1 MVEYGLLLWY
11 IEQTLQFQP
20 FFQLFLRI
28 LSCLPTPTLTYVRFV
43 CKIKMGGD
51 LRSLKE
57 SKPLIIKGKRFT
69 VPIIQGGMGVGVS
82 LHPLAKAVA
91 QEGGIGIVSSACL
104 DRIVSRRN
112 NKKTST
118 YEAAYEEISLSKV
131 KGGFIGINI
140 MAALVRDYSDSVKG
154 ALDAGADVII
164 SGAGLP
170 LNLPAI
176 QPPKDTALI
185 PIVSSARALDIIC
198 KKWGKLGYRPDAV
211 VLEGPLAGGH
221 LGFRIDQVDL
231 EANRLEN
238 LLPPV
243 KDLAME
249 CGDLPVIVAGGIYSH
264 DDIVRFMEM
273 GADGVQM
280 GTRFLATEESSATE
294 TYKRAVVVATEADIV
309 VAHRPGSPCG
319 LPFRVIKQS
328 PMYVSALKRLR
339 SPRCDK
345 GYVLLKDAEGNFS
358 VCPAKESNEN
368 HFCICNG
375 LLSSG
380 GYNPEQEEALYT
392 VGTNASRIERIIS
405 VKTLM
410 HELTGSGA

>member
-1 MVEYGLLLWY
+1 LK
-11 IEQTLQFQP
+11 
-20 FFQLFLRI
+20 
-28 LSCLPTPTLTYVRFV
+28 SLTA
-43 CKIKMGGD
+43 
-51 LRSLKE
+51 L
-57 SKPLIIKGKRFT
+57 KPLVIKGKKIR

-82 LHPLAKAVA
+82 LHPLARAVA
-91 QEGGIGIVSSACL
+91 REGGLGIISSACL
-104 DRIVSRRN
+104 DRLVSKRTE
-112 NKKTST
+112 KKVNT
-118 YEAAYEEISLSKV
+118 YEAAYEEVSLSKI
-131 KGGFIGINI
+131 GNGIAGINI
-140 MAALVRDYSDSVKG
+140 MAALARDYSDSVKG

-170 LNLPAI
+170 LTLPAI

-198 KKWGKLGYRPDAV
+198 KKWEKLGYRPDAV

-221 LGFRIDQVDL
+221 LGFRIDQVEL

-243 KDLAME
+243 KEMAMK
-249 CGDLPVIVAGGIYSH
+249 CGDFPVIVAGGIYTH
-264 DDIVRFMEM
+264 ADIVKYMSM

-294 TYKRAVVVATEADIV
+294 AYKQAVVLAKKEDIV

-328 PMYVSALKRLR
+328 PMYVSALQRLR
-339 SPRCDK
+339 KPKCDK
-345 GYVLLKDAEGNFS
+345 GYVLMKDSEGKYS

-368 HFCICNG
+368 YFCICNG
-375 LLSSG
+375 LLS
-380 GYNPEQEEALYT
+380 
-392 VGTNASRIERIIS
+392 GTHASRVDKIIS

-410 HELTGSGA
+410 NELTEAGS